1 MAQELCTW
9 KTINSVSKNILW
21 GQSSRIGKTYMIGGV
36 IIMDSKEKDT
46 CNYLI
51 ITTAINETA
60 SQYHEVFDNMQ
71 FIGFNVKTL
80 KQETEKEI
88 KQLIKTRNEE
98 NLKLDAKHKEAETT
112 ATYRYGIRN
121 DMVVKVFLGK
131 I

>member
-51 ITTAINETA
+51 ITTAINETV
-60 SQYHEVFDNMQ
+60 SQYHV
-71 FIGFNVKTL
+71 
-80 KQETEKEI
+80 
-88 KQLIKTRNEE
+88 
-98 NLKLDAKHKEAETT
+98 
-112 ATYRYGIRN
+112 RYI
-121 DMVVKVFLGK
+121 
-131 I
+131 IY